1 MFLTHFS
8 KVWYKTLGFRTNI
21 IIHKTI
27 TFVFLDCIKFAPP
40 VTTKLQVK
48 ENQDAEFLFNYILDD
63 NEVVKEIL
71 FGYYEK
77 PTSDKTPINE
87 IIAIKTGSNDIEVN
101 PAVNA
106 RYKDSNI
113 LFTVD
118 NDSQAWFKLKS
129 VSEVLD
135 SDNTF
140 YCQISLSSGN
150 KIKKEILLEVICKFI
165 FYLFLVWQDDFLCRL

>member
-1 MFLTHFS
+1 MAKLVFVLYFLLSFS
-8 KVWYKTLGFRTNI
+8 N
-21 IIHKTI
+21 
-27 TFVFLDCIKFAPP
+27 CIKFAPP

-48 ENQDAEFLFNYILDD
+48 ENEDADFLFNYILDD
-63 NEVVKEIL
+63 NEVVTEIL

-77 PTSDKTPINE
+77 TSSDKTPVNK

-101 PAVNA
+101 PAANA

-135 SDNTF
+135 SESTF
-140 YCQISLSSGN
+140 YCQISLSNGN
-150 KIKKEILLEVICKFI
+150 KIEKKNSLRS
-165 FYLFLVWQDDFLCRL
+165 YL